1 MTMLLDTQT
10 TAQKGLAAI
19 RFVRALAI
27 ADGDPVTALAFA
39 ERQNWS
45 DRHRIV
51 TALKATVDAV
61 DTDAAAAL
69 IAPVGVDFAE
79 FLRPLTVVG
88 RLQGMRRAP
97 FETRLV
103 GMTAGAVAHWVGEV
117 APKPATFAALAEQET
132 RLNSRKV
139 VAFYLATVELMR
151 ASAPVGE
158 RLLLAEWGRAAAQA
172 VDIAFLDPANSGDD
186 TMPPAVT
193 HGAATHAST
202 GSTLAQIDADLALL
216 VGSLNDAGSSLE
228 YATWIMHPRTALYLA
243 RLRGTGGA
251 LAHPGMTARGGEL
264 LGLPVLT
271 SANVQIA
278 STTGSPTTI
287 SLIDGDGILL
297 ADDGEATLSVARH
310 ASVQADDDPQAGAQ
324 AMISLWQ
331 QNMIGLRAERFIN
344 WRARRDAIA
353 SVLTGVAF

>member
-1 MTMLLDTQT
+1 MQVDALT
-10 TAQKGLAAI
+10 TASKGLTAI

-51 TALKATVDAV
+51 TAIKALVDAV

-69 IAPVGVDFAE
+69 IAPVGMDFAE
-79 FLRPLTVVG
+79 FLRPLTIVG
-88 RLQGMRRAP
+88 RLEGMRRVP
-97 FETRLV
+97 FQTRLV

-117 APKPATFAALAEQET
+117 APKPATFAALAGQET
-132 RLNSRKV
+132 RLDSRKV

-158 RLLLAEWGRAAAQA
+158 RLLLGQLGRAAAQA
-172 VDIAFLDPANSGDD
+172 VDVAFLDPANSGDD
-186 TMPPAVT
+186 SMPPAVT
-193 HGAATHAST
+193 NGAEVHAST

-251 LAHPGMTARGGEL
+251 LAHPGMTAHGGEL
-264 LGLPVLT
+264 LGLPALT
-271 SANVQIA
+271 SANVKIGA
-278 STTGSPTTI
+278 TTGEPTTI
-287 SLIDGDGILL
+287 ALVDADGILL
-297 ADDGEATLSVARH
+297 ADDNEATLTVARH

-331 QNMIGLRAERFIN
+331 QNLVGLRAERFIN
-344 WRARRDAIA
+344 WRARRDVIA
-353 SVLTGVAF
+353 SVLTGVTF